1 MPGDDREIDTGL
13 LLAKAV
19 ADESRDGIVLCDTNG
34 RIIHSNAVAAA
45 LMTATHTEDV
55 QRISLAAITLGQ
67 RQQAQVNGFFVTAS
81 PLQLENAESIG
92 IVTIRAHA
100 SLPSE
105 ESLRAKF
112 GLSRREAEV
121 AVLLAER
128 RTDAEIASALGISW
142 HTVRSHVER
151 IFAALHCHTR
161 RDAAA
166 KLKSAEPHTD
176 TTEDNSSE

>member
-1 MPGDDREIDTGL
+1 MPGNDRGIDTGL

-19 ADESRDGIVLCDTNG
+19 ADESRDGIVLCDADGT
-34 RIIHSNAVAAA
+34 IIHSNAAAAA
-45 LMTATHTEDV
+45 LLATAHTEDL

-67 RQQAQVNGFFVTAS
+67 QQHAQVNGFSVTVR
-81 PLQLENAESIG
+81 PLELENADPIG

-100 SLPSE
+100 PLPSE
-105 ESLRAKF
+105 QSLRTKF
-112 GLSRREAEV
+112 GLSRREAQV

-128 RTDAEIASALGISW
+128 RTDAEIAAALGISW

-151 IFAALHCHTR
+151 IFGTLGCHTR

-166 KLKSAEPHTD
+166 KLKSH
-176 TTEDNSSE
+176 